1 MSTCR
6 QPNYRWPRSFYYNP
20 FELAIVGSE
29 PERCRQIARSLAQYR
44 WHHLGERMAVVDCT
58 YQSAPATPHASP
70 PELQYTT
77 SGFHL
82 HRHEQFDRY
91 HNNRWLID
99 MDSVAIATCEIPD
112 SIPCIF
118 VTSATE
124 KNTNPTICVALT
136 EDTADTASL
145 SAHID
150 RYWHAQTTTIPIH
163 GLVLAGGYSTR
174 MGQDKATLNIHGCS
188 QARYAADLLA
198 AHCDTVYVSK
208 RTDQTMP
215 ADATHYPVLPDRYLN
230 FGPTGGILS
239 AQDTVPDAAW
249 LVLACD
255 LPFVSANTLE
265 FLLHHRHPQRCA
277 TAFRNSQN
285 NFPEPLCT
293 IYEPKSR
300 FAFHQFLALGSQC
313 PRQMLNN
320 SPTALLSQ
328 PDARWLTNINTPE
341 ELAAARQALQESPV
355 S

>member
-20 FELAIVGSE
+20 FELAVVGSE
-29 PERCRQIARSLAQYR
+29 PETCRQIAQAIAQYR
-44 WHHLGERMAVVDCT
+44 WQQLGERMAVVDRT
-58 YQSAPATPHASP
+58 YQREPATPQPSP
-70 PELQYTT
+70 PELQYTA

-82 HRHEQFDRY
+82 YRQEQSDRY
-91 HNNRWLID
+91 HNSRWLID

-112 SIPCIF
+112 NIPCIF
-118 VTSATE
+118 VTPDTD
-124 KNTNPTICVALT
+124 KNTNSTTCIAFT

-145 SAHID
+145 STHID
-150 RYWHAQTTTIPIH
+150 RYWNTRKPTIPIH

-174 MGQDKATLNIHGCS
+174 MGQDKATLNLHGCS

-198 AHCDTVYVSK
+198 AYCDTVYLSK

-215 ADATHYPVLPDRYLN
+215 ADVSHYQVLPDRYLD

-255 LPFVSANTLE
+255 LPFVSTSTLE
-265 FLLHHRHPQRCA
+265 FLRQHRNPLRCA
-277 TAFRNSQN
+277 TAFRSSN
-285 NFPEPLCT
+285 NDFPEPLCA

-300 FAFHQFLALGSQC
+300 FAFHHFLALGSQC

-320 SPTALLSQ
+320 SPTTLLSQ
-328 PDARWLTNINTPE
+328 PDSRWLTNINTPE
-341 ELAAARQALQESPV
+341 ELADARQALQETPV